1 MNLLRRLRLRR
12 GPRRRPRLLA
22 LLAFRDEMRFLPE
35 YFANVRPHVDGV
47 VALDDG
53 SGDGSADYVAAQS
66 EVLHLIRRPAR
77 TPHVWDDAANHRL
90 LVEAARE
97 FAPDWLL
104 GLDADERLERDFRA
118 RAEREIRA
126 GERAGRL
133 AFRLT
138 VRELWDDPLRYRADG
153 VWGDKSSARLFA
165 ARPDHVFHDQRL
177 HCHWAPLNSR
187 VDGDF
192 PRADLVFYHLRMLHA
207 EDRTAR
213 RARYEAADPERA
225 FQAIG
230 YDYLTAIEGLRLE
243 DVATDRAY
251 APLPHGASSASAK
264 RAL

>member
-1 MNLLRRLRLRR
+1 MSLLRRFW
-12 GPRRRPRLLA
+12 PRRRPRLLA
-22 LLAFRDEMRFLPE
+22 MLAFRDEMRFLPD
-35 YFANVRPHVDGV
+35 YFANLRPHVDGI

-53 SGDGSADYVAAQS
+53 SRDGSGEYVAAQP
-66 EVLHLIRRPAR
+66 EVLHLLRQPAR
-77 TPHVWDDAANHRL
+77 TPHVWDDAANHRR
-90 LVEAARE
+90 LVEAALA

-118 RAEREIRA
+118 RAEREIHA

-133 AFRLT
+133 ALRLI

-153 VWGDKSSARLFA
+153 IWGDKSSARLFA
-165 ARPDHVFHDQRL
+165 ARPDHLFHDQRL

-207 EDRTAR
+207 EDRAAR
-213 RARYEAADPERA
+213 QRRYEAADPQRE

-230 YDYLTAIEGLRLE
+230 YDYLTRIEGLRLE
-243 DVATDRAY
+243 DVAADRAY
-251 APLPHGASSASAK
+251 EPVPR
-264 RAL
+264 RALVAPATPAF

>member
-1 MNLLRRLRLRR
+1 MSLLRRFW
-12 GPRRRPRLLA
+12 PRRRPRLLA

-35 YFANVRPHVDGV
+35 YFANVRPHVDGI

-53 SGDGSADYVAAQS
+53 SRDGSGEYVAAQA
-66 EVLHLIRRPAR
+66 EVLHLRRRPAR

-90 LVEAARE
+90 LVEAAWA

-126 GERAGRL
+126 GEPAGQL

-153 VWGDKSSARLFA
+153 IWGDKSSARLFA
-165 ARPDHVFHDQRL
+165 ARPDHLFHDQRL

-207 EDRTAR
+207 EDRAAR
-213 RARYEAADPERA
+213 RRRYESADPERA

-243 DVATDRAY
+243 DVEAHRAY
-251 APLPHGASSASAK
+251 EPLPGRAPVPSSTP
-264 RAL
+264 AL